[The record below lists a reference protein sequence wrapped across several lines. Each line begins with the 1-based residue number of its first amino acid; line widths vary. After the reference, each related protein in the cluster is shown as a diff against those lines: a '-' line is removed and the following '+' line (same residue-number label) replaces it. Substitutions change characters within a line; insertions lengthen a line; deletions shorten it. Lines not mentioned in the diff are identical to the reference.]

1 MNHLLEPVRT
11 KLRSSQILTS
21 LPQVISELV
30 QNSLDA
36 RANQIEVGVDCEEWE
51 CWVKDNGAGISKDG
65 LLTLSKRLEAGR
77 YNTSKAY
84 APNDHVMDRNFGFRG
99 EALASAADIS
109 CVEISTR
116 TPTSKESWT
125 VILKSEQCL
134 YDGPSVRWRRET
146 AGTTVCLRDI
156 FYNLP
161 IRRST
166 HSSSSKT
173 LSIIRKDIELLAL
186 VFPEVCFS
194 LDDIHSARQGRLGE
208 GRIATIP
215 KTSSTLSSFRHIF
228 GKALATHVDE
238 IDVTA
243 GEISIRGF
251 ISLDGALSKT
261 HQYLYVNRHPL
272 TPCHLHRKIDDEFA
286 NSSFAKHA
294 FDESGKTS
302 LPLSAARRT
311 LRKWDKKPV
320 YVLDLTIPRG
330 DVDNLLEPAK
340 ATMQFRNGDIVI
352 NFVASVI
359 QSYLV
364 RNAFMSQNSFGVVS
378 TSPAPGPAKRR
389 RVNFPTSLETENTPS
404 TTSWARKHHSVHG
417 KPITDSL
424 SGNTVDQINW
434 TDQITGVTYNID
446 PRTGNSYV
454 RGKSSDGAGNPERP
468 GSYNRR
474 MLVDTRWLKG
484 KDQGSR
490 IGDKDTPRWVL
501 NALQI
506 NDTFTPTEPH
516 IPVVSPNLP
525 PTLNTEG
532 NTFVSL
538 ARQSKDL
545 EESQSKRSRFFDSC
559 LQPRIIRR
567 FRRDDLL
574 RTKVIGQLDKKFIV
588 CTIDTPRNSAMSGTS
603 NQTEA
608 DISLILVDQHAASE
622 RVRVERL
629 LKELCLGFLGTDATG
644 VRCVELA
651 PPKPVLL
658 TKTEAQMLQATP
670 SIRET
675 LRRWGFSFADAPQ
688 HEVEEAVYQ
697 QVWVKCV
704 PEVVSE
710 KLMTSDEMQR
720 LLKGYLASCEADGVA
735 SEPIEGDCEENVD
748 EFLWHK
754 ALRSCP
760 RELLDL
766 VNSRACRGAVMFNDS
781 LTLEQCERL
790 IEQLAETVYPF
801 QCAHG
806 RPSLTPLSTTSTR
819 SETVRRGARTDWES
833 FPHGP

>member
-1 MNHLLEPVRT
+1 M
-11 KLRSSQILTS
+11 
-21 LPQVISELV
+21 
-30 QNSLDA
+30 
-36 RANQIEVGVDCEEWE
+36 
-51 CWVKDNGAGISKDG
+51 
-65 LLTLSKRLEAGR
+65 
-77 YNTSKAY
+77 
-84 APNDHVMDRNFGFRG
+84 
-99 EALASAADIS
+99 
-109 CVEISTR
+109 
-116 TPTSKESWT
+116 
-125 VILKSEQCL
+125 
-134 YDGPSVRWRRET
+134 
-146 AGTTVCLRDI
+146 
-156 FYNLP
+156 
-161 IRRST
+161 
-166 HSSSSKT
+166 
-173 LSIIRKDIELLAL
+173 LAL
-186 VFPEVCFS
+186 VFPEVSFS
-194 LDDIHSARQGRLGE
+194 LDDIHSTKQGRLGE
-208 GRIATIP
+208 GRITTIP
-215 KTSSTLSSFRHIF
+215 KTFSTLSSFRHIF

-238 IDVTA
+238 IDVTD
-243 GEISIRGF
+243 GEMSIRGF

-272 TPCHLHRKIDDEFA
+272 TPSHLHRKIDDEFA

-302 LPLSAARRT
+302 LPLSAARRS
-311 LRKWDKKPV
+311 LRKWEKKPV

-340 ATMQFRNGDIVI
+340 ATVQFRNEVTVI

-359 QSYLV
+359 QSYLA
-364 RNAFMSQNSFGVVS
+364 RNAFISQNSFGAVN
-378 TSPAPGPAKRR
+378 TSPGPGPAKRR
-389 RVNFPTSLETENTPS
+389 RINFPRTLKTGNTLS
-404 TTSWARKHHSVHG
+404 TSWARKHHSVHG
-417 KPITDSL
+417 KPIADSL
-424 SGNTVDQINW
+424 SENVVDQINW
-434 TDQITGVTYNID
+434 TDPNTGVTYNID

-454 RGKSSDGAGNPERP
+454 RGKLSDGAGDSERP
-468 GSYNRR
+468 GSCNKR
-474 MLVDTRWLKG
+474 MIVDTRWLKS

-501 NALQI
+501 NALKI
-506 NDTFTPTEPH
+506 NGVFTPTEPH

-525 PTLNTEG
+525 PMVSTEG

-538 ARQSKDL
+538 ARQSKGL

-559 LQPRIIRR
+559 LQPRITGR

-588 CTIDTPRNSAMSGTS
+588 CTIDTPRDSAMAGTS

-608 DISLILVDQHAASE
+608 SISLILVDQHAASE

-658 TKTEAQMLQATP
+658 TRTEAQTLRATP

-675 LRRWGFSFADAPQ
+675 LRRWGFSFADEDPQ
-688 HEVEEAVYQ
+688 HEAEEAAYQ

-735 SEPIEGDCEENVD
+735 SEPIEGDCEENAD
-748 EFLWHK
+748 KFLWHK

-806 RPSLTPLSTTSTR
+806 RPSLIPLTTTSTR
-819 SETVRRGARTDWES
+819 SETGRRGAYTDWES
-833 FPHGP
+833 FLHGP